1 MPNAKKIK
9 NRMLE
14 MGITQAKLAKYL
26 DIATPTACQKL
37 NNLRPFTL
45 EEAEKVAK
53 LLKIKDSEFGNYF
66 FSQ

>member
-1 MPNAKKIK
+1 
-9 NRMLE
+9 